1 MKRKLKHSAVILS
14 ISFFIFC
21 FTSCSFVLN
30 AALIPF
36 APKFTPQ
43 IEMSDEGAKIY
54 YSLSFEK
61 NVSKDDSQDWSRDYA
76 YYIWRSTENPYNN
89 FKLIKRV
96 YISSAVGVYE
106 GYYTTDEGKKYK
118 KYDFTLPEDAPDI
131 PYEEKLNL
139 SYSSDGYIVDK
150 KALDC
155 TCYYRVSKITLSSS
169 HYVSEESNSESLTY
183 SLSDKTSGWLSLGGS
198 N

>member
-1 MKRKLKHSAVILS
+1 MKKRVLTVIFSLI
-14 ISFFIFC
+14 ISYFFFS
-21 FTSCSFVLN
+21 TLSCSYVLN

-36 APKFTPQ
+36 APKFTPT

-54 YSLSFEK
+54 YSLSFETHH
-61 NVSKDDSQDWSRDYA
+61 SEDDWQDWSRDYA

-89 FKLIKRV
+89 YELIKRV
-96 YISSAVGVYE
+96 YIAAAVGVYT
-106 GYYTTDEGKKYK
+106 GFYTTDEGRKYQ
-118 KYDFTLPEDAPDI
+118 KYDFTLPDDPPDI
-131 PYEEKLNL
+131 PYEERLNL

-155 TCYYRVSKITLSSS
+155 TCYYRVTKVTLSSS
-169 HYVSEESNSESLTY
+169 HFVSEDSESLSY
-183 SLSDKTSGWLSLGGS
+183 GLSSKTSGWLSLGDA